1 MAERQKI
8 IKLIKK
14 SIFIYLLIS
23 FFISIIVGFI
33 YKYIQVSALA
43 YVYLSLF
50 ISIGIKR
57 VFICLTIL
65 LPLIL
70 FFIIDVIKYKKQKCF
85 SIIIIFLLLLKIIC
99 IIKTMDIWNEPAD
112 LFTLFTQLLS
122 FFK

>member
-1 MAERQKI
+1 
-8 IKLIKK
+8 
-14 SIFIYLLIS
+14 LLQ
-23 FFISIIVGFI
+23 G
-33 YKYIQVSALA
+33 QVSALS

-85 SIIIIFLLLLKIIC
+85 SIIIILLLLLKIIC

-112 LFTLFTQLLS
+112 LFTLFTQLLG